1 MRLRSQA
8 LSGTLAER
16 RSENR
21 RMTRREALRVTAGA
35 CVGLILGTGAA
46 LSKRLF
52 PADGVDAYT
61 IFRDGRPV
69 GKQIITFSRESGRFV
84 ARIEIN
90 VRYAIG
96 EASNYHYTHNSE
108 ERWKDAWLDA
118 VVSDTRDNGMVWRV
132 RAQRENQV
140 FKVKT
145 NRSPLDQH
153 ITGYLIPS
161 SLWHR
166 DTPFG
171 QALFDCVEG
180 RLKRVGTSFVGEEM
194 IDVRGKTI
202 AAKHFAMRGELQREV
217 WYATDFT
224 LVRAAM
230 PSYGGSWVTF
240 QLD

>member
-1 MRLRSQA
+1 
-8 LSGTLAER
+8 
-16 RSENR
+16 
-21 RMTRREALRVTAGA
+21 MTRREALGVTAGA
-35 CVGLILGTGAA
+35 CVGLIQGTGAA

-61 IFRDGRPV
+61 ISRNDRPV
-69 GKQIITFSRESGRFV
+69 GRQTITFSRESGRFV

-90 VRYAIG
+90 VRYTIG
-96 EASNYHYTHNSE
+96 EVSNYHYTHNSE

-132 RAQRENQV
+132 RAQREDQV

-145 NRSPLDQH
+145 NRSPLDRH

-166 DTPFG
+166 DSPFE
-171 QALFDCVEG
+171 QALFDSVEG
-180 RLKRVGTSFVGEEM
+180 RLKRIDTSFIGE
-194 IDVRGKTI
+194 DVIKLRGQTVV
-202 AAKHFAMRGELQREV
+202 AKHFAIRGELQREV
-217 WYATDFT
+217 WYATDFA

-230 PSYGGSWVTF
+230 PSRGGSWVTF
-240 QLD
+240 QLE